1 MSDVHSMKQTQM
13 ENVKSQVRGGDDE
26 INLMY
31 TKYIYIQ
38 YIQKFKEFRFV
49 IKVFSETCTC

>member
-1 MSDVHSMKQTQM
+1 MKQTQM

-31 TKYIYIQ
+31 TKYIYIYIYTQ

>member
-1 MSDVHSMKQTQM
+1 MKQTQM

-31 TKYIYIQ
+31 TKYIYI
-38 YIQKFKEFRFV
+38 YIHTIYTEIQR
-49 IKVFSETCTC
+49 I

>member
-31 TKYIYIQ
+31 TIYIYI
-38 YIQKFKEFRFV
+38 YTIYTEIQR
-49 IKVFSETCTC
+49 I

>member
-1 MSDVHSMKQTQM
+1 M